1 MKDRNLMEKAREFK
15 SNSIIT
21 AILSV
26 LYGLILIIWPDTSS
40 STLCYVVAAAITL
53 VGIVF
58 VVQYIRKD
66 VMRDFYRKDLVAG
79 LVAISI
85 GLVAFL
91 RVDIIKGFIP
101 TVLGFIILFS
111 GIVKM
116 QNAFDMLRLKYPYW
130 YVILILAVL
139 NLGFG
144 ILLIVEPVWIVNI
157 VFILIGCGLVYSGVS
172 DLATIIFVSR
182 TIRRLQKELEKEQN
196 IID

>member
-1 MKDRNLMEKAREFK
+1 MKDAKLLEKAREFK

-26 LYGLILIIWPDTSS
+26 IYGVILIIWPDTSS
-40 STLCYVVAAAITL
+40 NTICYVVAAAITL

-58 VVQYIRKD
+58 VIQYIRKD

-101 TVLGFIILFS
+101 TVLGFIVLFS

-130 YVILILAVL
+130 YVILILAIL

-157 VFILIGCGLVYSGVS
+157 VFVLIGCGLVYSGVS

-182 TIRRLQKELEKEQN
+182 TIRRLQKELEREQN

>member
-15 SNSIIT
+15 SNSVIT